1 MAASPNDSTPEERAE
16 WRDAAVTFVPAIV
29 LAFVLNWVFEANLG
43 WTSRR
48 SLLTSISI
56 GIGLA
61 FSVLLI
67 VLPLAFVD
75 DTFS

>member
-56 GIGLA
+56 GIVLA
-61 FSVLLI
+61 LI
-67 VLPLAFVD
+67 LQQVIKRKGE
-75 DTFS
+75 